1 MSASISLGAALA
13 PAAPTEERH
22 LPPLRNDIQIQ
33 PAAPGEGGVRQWC
46 LFDPMR
52 GVYFLTSEMA
62 VALLAN
68 WQAGTASRIAAAA
81 GTELRPAGVEHV
93 EQLYRFLLANDL
105 LEGGGRDQR
114 AAYRRRK
121 AAHREG
127 PLTWLM
133 HRYLF
138 FRIPLIRP
146 DRLLTR
152 ATPVVM
158 PLFSGTMV
166 AVCFLLGIA
175 GIYLLGRQWDEFTRT
190 VGGLLN
196 VKGALG
202 LGLALAVTK
211 PLHELGHA
219 FMAKRFGCRVHSMG
233 VAFLVMMPMLY
244 TDVTDTW
251 RLTSRR
257 QRLLVGAGGMLV
269 ELCLASVATFLWSF
283 LPDGTLRQAVFLV
296 AAVTWLTTL
305 AINANPFMR
314 FDGYYIF
321 ADFFRVENLRVRA
334 FAYCRWA
341 LREVLFGF
349 GEPAPEPASAAR
361 RRLFYAWGYAA
372 WLWRLFL
379 FLGIAYLVYHLFPKA
394 IGIVLG
400 SVEVGWFLVL
410 PVALEVHENWKRRGR
425 MTLNRRSVTTGAV
438 LLVLLALFIVP
449 WRSDVAVPVALEAE
463 NEALLYTAG
472 AAQLL
477 DSPPTPDSAVKAGD
491 VLFRLRS
498 PDLEYR
504 LQQAERRIALV
515 SLQLERSAVD
525 DLTVDIVQTLRQRLE
540 GNIAEARGFR
550 HQIEKLVVTAPFDG
564 VLRDMPEGLQ
574 QGRWLPASAVLG
586 RIVDARAARFVGYV
600 SETTLARIAPG
611 NGGHFVSDD
620 GLAATIDVTVASIE
634 RSAAATIDQRALTAP
649 YGGPIATRPD
659 GRGRMV
665 PDVAQYRVVL
675 TPAGGM
681 AAPNRTATG
690 IVLVNGQARSFATD
704 LWRSTVA
711 VLIRES
717 GF

>member
-1 MSASISLGAALA
+1 MSAVSAAIGIVA
-13 PAAPTEERH
+13 ASDSAAPR
-22 LPPLRNDIQIQ
+22 LPPLRNDIRIE

-52 GVYFLTSEMA
+52 GAYFLINEIA

-68 WQAGTASRIAAAA
+68 WQAGSASKIAAAA
-81 GTELRPAGVEHV
+81 STGLRPVGIEHV
-93 EQLYRFLLANDL
+93 EGLYRFLVTNEL
-105 LEGGGRDQR
+105 LGGSAPEQR
-114 AAYRRRK
+114 AAYRRRN
-121 AAHREG
+121 AARRES
-127 PLTWLM
+127 PLAWLM

-146 DRLLTR
+146 DRLLTS
-152 ATPVVM
+152 AMPVVM
-158 PLFSGTMV
+158 PWFNRTMV
-166 AVCFLLGIA
+166 VACFLLGVA
-175 GIYLLGRQWDEFTRT
+175 GIYLIGRQWDEFRRT
-190 VGGLLN
+190 LVGFLTIE
-196 VKGALG
+196 GAIG
-202 LGLALAVTK
+202 LGLALTVTK

-219 FMAKRFGCRVHSMG
+219 FMAKRFGGRVHSMG
-233 VAFLVMMPMLY
+233 IAFLVMMPMLY

-251 RLTSRR
+251 RLTDRD

-283 LPDGTLRQAVFLV
+283 LPDGALRDAVFMV

-341 LREVLFGF
+341 MRETLFGF

-372 WLWRLFL
+372 WLWRLLVFV
-379 FLGIAYLVYHLFPKA
+379 GIAALVYHVFPKA

-400 SVEVGWFLVL
+400 GIEVGWFLVL
-410 PVALEVHENWKRRGR
+410 PVVIEARQIWRRR
-425 MTLNRRSVTTGAV
+425 TQLTVNRRTMTTGAIAGL
-438 LLVLLALFIVP
+438 LLVLFLVP
-449 WRSDVAVPVALEAE
+449 WQTQVAVPVVFEAD

-472 AAQLL
+472 AAQLVE
-477 DSPPTPDSAVKAGD
+477 PPPAPDSAVKAGD

-504 LQQAERRIALV
+504 LQEAERRIALFD
-515 SLQLERSAVD
+515 LQLNRSAVAQLTA
-525 DLTVDIVQTLRQRLE
+525 DLMQTLRQRLD
-540 GNIAEARGFR
+540 GAIAEEQGLRR
-550 HQIEKLVVTAPFDG
+550 EIDRLVVTAPLSG
-564 VLRDMPEGLQ
+564 VLRDMPGGLQ
-574 QGRWLPASAVLG
+574 AGRWLPTSAVLG
-586 RIVDARAARFVGYV
+586 RIVDSRSSRLVGYV

-611 NGGHFVSDD
+611 DGGRFVSND
-620 GLAATIDVTVASIE
+620 GLAAAAGVTVASIE
-634 RSAAATIDQRALTAP
+634 RSAAATIEQRALTSR
-649 YGGPIATRPD
+649 YGGPIVARAD
-659 GRGRMV
+659 GQGRLV
-665 PDVAQYRVVL
+665 PDVAQYRVIL
-675 TPAGGM
+675 RRTDGGP
-681 AAPNRTATG
+681 APNRTGMG
-690 IVLVNGQARSFATD
+690 IALVSGKARSLAAE